1 VYVLMLKGR
10 TRWVRESDEPD
21 VELYGGGR
29 KGVKRYVSFGFRLFG
44 LLPVL
49 LTAEIIISIN
59 N

>member
-1 VYVLMLKGR
+1 MLKGR